1 MDSDDDAN
9 LVARVLAGDRS
20 AFGILIDRHH
30 AGALAFARRL
40 VSRAD
45 AEDVVQDALIAA
57 FLAMGNLRAPER
69 FKSWLLGIVINLCRT
84 RLRLRREGYF
94 DDRYGG
100 RAISGFRLEDAAP
113 SAEFI
118 HEARELHH
126 MISEAVSALPNEM
139 QETVRL
145 HYVEGL
151 KLSEIAVLIEVP
163 LGTVKARIHRARERL
178 RIALASEIGLATNR
192 EPKGGDSMIEV
203 TVDDVV
209 VRSPK
214 NEEAK
219 WLADGKDYKLGFT
232 RVILLKERSGNR
244 VLPIWVGAGEGDI
257 IAMLLA
263 ITALGGSNATKT
275 MLNANIQA
283 SDTYG
288 YYQAKNIRQTVYQLT
303 AEQLD
308 SELLAMPEM
317 PAAAR
322 TKIEDRIKRY
332 RERVDRYESDP
343 STGDGK
349 KELLAKAKEFEARR
363 DHAAERDP
371 NFDFA
376 EALFQIAIVLG
387 SVSIVAASRP
397 LVHLSGILAVAGTL
411 LMINGYFLLVHLPFE

>member
-1 MDSDDDAN
+1 MEATEIAEKIHGEDEAH
-9 LVARVLAGDRS
+9 S
-20 AFGILIDRHH
+20 A
-30 AGALAFARRL
+30 A
-40 VSRAD
+40 AD
-45 AEDVVQDALIAA
+45 ATFRKFTGIY
-57 FLAMGNLRAPER
+57 
-69 FKSWLLGIVINLCRT
+69 LGIV
-84 RLRLRREGYF
+84 
-94 DDRYGG
+94 
-100 RAISGFRLEDAAP
+100 
-113 SAEFI
+113 
-118 HEARELHH
+118 
-126 MISEAVSALPNEM
+126 
-139 QETVRL
+139 
-145 HYVEGL
+145 
-151 KLSEIAVLIEVP
+151 
-163 LGTVKARIHRARERL
+163 
-178 RIALASEIGLATNR
+178 
-192 EPKGGDSMIEV
+192 
-203 TVDDVV
+203 
-209 VRSPK
+209 
-214 NEEAK
+214 
-219 WLADGKDYKLGFT
+219 
-232 RVILLKERSGNR
+232 
-244 VLPIWVGAGEGDI
+244 
-257 IAMLLA
+257 AMLLA

-275 MLNANIQA
+275 MLSANIQA

-308 SELLAMPEM
+308 SELLALPDM

-332 RERVDRYESDP
+332 HERVDRYESDP